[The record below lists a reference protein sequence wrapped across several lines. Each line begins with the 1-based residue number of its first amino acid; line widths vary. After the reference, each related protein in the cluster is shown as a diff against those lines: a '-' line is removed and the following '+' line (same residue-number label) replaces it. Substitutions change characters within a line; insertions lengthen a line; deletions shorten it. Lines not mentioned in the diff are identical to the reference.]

1 MKKFGLIGF
10 PLSHS
15 FSQKYFTQKFE
26 QLGLTDHQ
34 YDLYP
39 IEKAEMLLE
48 IIENEADLVGIN
60 VTIPH
65 KIAVMPLLDTLDETA
80 KGVGAVN
87 VIKIDRGP
95 DGKAHSTG
103 SNSDVVGFR
112 ESLRPLL
119 KPVHKK
125 ALILGTGGA
134 SKAVEFA
141 LKELG
146 IEYKF
151 VSRTASE
158 SAIAYDE
165 LSEELM
171 NEYKVIINCSPLG
184 TYPNVDNCPAI
195 PYQYLTAEHLLY
207 DLVYNPEETMFMKKG
222 KEREASVKNGLEMLH
237 LQAERA
243 WEIWNK

>member
-34 YDLYP
+34 YGLYP
-39 IEKAEMLLE
+39 IEKAEMLME
-48 IIENEADLVGIN
+48 IIKNDAELVGIN

-65 KIAVMPLLDTLDETA
+65 KIAVMPLLDTLDEMA

-87 VIKIDRGP
+87 VIKIDRSP
-95 DGKAHSTG
+95 DGNVYLTG

-119 KPVHKK
+119 KPAHKK

-146 IEYKF
+146 IDYKF
-151 VSRTASE
+151 ASRTASE
-158 SAIAYDE
+158 SAFAYEE
-165 LSEELM
+165 LSRELM
-171 NEYKVIINCSPLG
+171 DEYKVIINCSPLG

-195 PYQYLTAEHLLY
+195 PYQYLTPEHLLY

-222 KEREASVKNGLEMLH
+222 KAQGASVKNGLEMLH